1 MTRPAI
7 LLFIEYYLPGY
18 KFGGPIQSVAN
29 LVSLLKEHYAIY
41 IVTRDRDYRDTVA
54 YTGIPVNQWLVR
66 DGYQIQYLSPSNTTI
81 HHIRALLRERQYDHV
96 YTNSLF
102 AAFTRQLLLLS
113 FLTGQKIVIA
123 PRGELH
129 PGAIGLKSYKK
140 RPFVWLTR
148 WLPKDRVIWH
158 ATDQE
163 ELLAIRHHFVNWRVQ
178 YVPVRFAPDTPRLLK
193 QRTAYAKKPG
203 LVRLVFISRITKKKG
218 IHFLL
223 ELLARHPNER
233 GQVVLDIYGP
243 VVDDAYWRDCQ
254 ALIGRM
260 PAHCTVTYRE
270 AISHEL
276 VNETVVRYDFFILPT
291 LGENFG
297 HAIFESLSAGIPVMI
312 SDKTPWR
319 ELEVQQAG
327 WDVPLEDSVWT
338 EVLAQGIQM
347 DNQTYT
353 HWSARAVEV
362 ANTYIRDGQFEQSY
376 RSLFS

>member
-81 HHIRALLRERQYDHV
+81 RHIRALLRERQYDHV

-312 SDKTPWR
+312 SDRTPWR
-319 ELEVQQAG
+319 ELEIQQAG
-327 WDVPLEDSVWT
+327 WDVPLEESIWT
-338 EVLAQGIQM
+338 DVLAQGIQM

-353 HWSARAVEV
+353 HWSARAVDV

>member
-54 YTGIPVNQWLVR
+54 YPGISVNQWLVR

-223 ELLARHPNER
+223 ELLARHPNEQ

-327 WDVPLEDSVWT
+327 WDVPLEESIWT
-338 EVLAQGIQM
+338 DVLAQGIQM

-353 HWSARAVEV
+353 HWSARAVDV

>member
-1 MTRPAI
+1 
-7 LLFIEYYLPGY
+7 
-18 KFGGPIQSVAN
+18 
-29 LVSLLKEHYAIY
+29 
-41 IVTRDRDYRDTVA
+41 
-54 YTGIPVNQWLVR
+54 
-66 DGYQIQYLSPSNTTI
+66 
-81 HHIRALLRERQYDHV
+81 
-96 YTNSLF
+96 
-102 AAFTRQLLLLS
+102 
-113 FLTGQKIVIA
+113 
-123 PRGELH
+123 
-129 PGAIGLKSYKK
+129 
-140 RPFVWLTR
+140 
-148 WLPKDRVIWH
+148 VIWH

-260 PAHCTVTYRE
+260 PAHCKVTYRE

-312 SDKTPWR
+312 SDRTPWR
-319 ELEVQQAG
+319 ELEIQQAG
-327 WDVPLEDSVWT
+327 WDVPLEESIWT
-338 EVLAQGIQM
+338 DVLAQGIQM

-353 HWSARAVEV
+353 HWSAQAVDV